1 MFSMMHIKPPLFL
14 SSDSK
19 SSKTKENSTEFSYG
33 ISLDRIRMPPLQKYS
48 RKTHMGSSLSQMPPT
63 QELLMRPSNGRAQS
77 MNLQCSQTGENSL
90 CLGREQGRPSSGGE
104 QGNDQRVKDFASKN
118 DFIGAFRASAKAGI
132 NINESM
138 EFLIREIIKRMEG
151 MASEGKPEVFTAN
164 QQSVVLDTKKH
175 TDES

>member
-19 SSKTKENSTEFSYG
+19 SSKMKENSTEFSYG

-77 MNLQCSQTGENSL
+77 MNLQCSQTGEN
-90 CLGREQGRPSSGGE
+90 
-104 QGNDQRVKDFASKN
+104 
-118 DFIGAFRASAKAGI
+118 IGAFRASAKAGI

-164 QQSVVLDTKKH
+164 RQSVVLDTKKH
-175 TDES
+175 TDESQKRKKENDCC

>member
-33 ISLDRIRMPPLQKYS
+33 ISLDRIRMPTLQKYS

-77 MNLQCSQTGENSL
+77 MNLQCSQTGEN
-90 CLGREQGRPSSGGE
+90 
-104 QGNDQRVKDFASKN
+104 
-118 DFIGAFRASAKAGI
+118 IGAFRASAKAGI

-151 MASEGKPEVFTAN
+151 MASEGN
-164 QQSVVLDTKKH
+164 QRCSLRIDRVSFQIQRSILMNLKRERKKMIAVKGVILQNNRF
-175 TDES
+175 S

>member
-77 MNLQCSQTGENSL
+77 MNLQCSQTGENS
-90 CLGREQGRPSSGGE
+90 
-104 QGNDQRVKDFASKN
+104 
-118 DFIGAFRASAKAGI
+118 GAFRASAKAGI

-164 QQSVVLDTKKH
+164 RQSVVLDTKKH
-175 TDES
+175 TDESQKRKKENDCC

>member
-33 ISLDRIRMPPLQKYS
+33 ISLDRIRMPPF
-48 RKTHMGSSLSQMPPT
+48 
-63 QELLMRPSNGRAQS
+63 MRPSNGRAQS
-77 MNLQCSQTGENSL
+77 MNLQCSQTGEN
-90 CLGREQGRPSSGGE
+90 
-104 QGNDQRVKDFASKN
+104 
-118 DFIGAFRASAKAGI
+118 IGAFRASAKAGI

-164 QQSVVLDTKKH
+164 RQSVVLDTKKH
-175 TDES
+175 TDESQKRKKENDCC

>member
-77 MNLQCSQTGENSL
+77 MNLQCS
-90 CLGREQGRPSSGGE
+90 
-104 QGNDQRVKDFASKN
+104 
-118 DFIGAFRASAKAGI
+118 
-132 NINESM
+132 
-138 EFLIREIIKRMEG
+138 
-151 MASEGKPEVFTAN
+151 
-164 QQSVVLDTKKH
+164 
-175 TDES
+175 

>member
-33 ISLDRIRMPPLQKYS
+33 ISLDRIRMPLLQKYS
-48 RKTHMGSSLSQMPPT
+48 RKTHIFSVLRRGKTPCVLV
-63 QELLMRPSNGRAQS
+63 ENKVDLLPEA
-77 MNLQCSQTGENSL
+77 
-90 CLGREQGRPSSGGE
+90 E

-164 QQSVVLDTKKH
+164 RQSVVLDTKKH
-175 TDES
+175 TDESQKRKKENDCC

>member
-1 MFSMMHIKPPLFL
+1 MFLDGGKLPCVLV
-14 SSDSK
+14 
-19 SSKTKENSTEFSYG
+19 ENKV
-33 ISLDRIRMPPLQKYS
+33 D
-48 RKTHMGSSLSQMPPT
+48 
-63 QELLMRPSNGRAQS
+63 LLPEA
-77 MNLQCSQTGENSL
+77 
-90 CLGREQGRPSSGGE
+90 E

-164 QQSVVLDTKKH
+164 RQSVVLDTKKH
-175 TDES
+175 TDESQKRKKENDCC

>member
-77 MNLQCSQTGENSL
+77 MNLQCSQTGEN
-90 CLGREQGRPSSGGE
+90 
-104 QGNDQRVKDFASKN
+104 
-118 DFIGAFRASAKAGI
+118 IGAFRASAKAGI

-151 MASEGKPEVFTAN
+151 MASEGN
-164 QQSVVLDTKKH
+164 QRCSLRIDRVSFQIQRSILMNLKRERKKMIAVKGVILQNNRF
-175 TDES
+175 S

>member
-14 SSDSK
+14 SLDSK
-19 SSKTKENSTEFSYG
+19 SSKKKENSTEFSYG

-48 RKTHMGSSLSQMPPT
+48 RKTHMGWSLSQMPPT

-77 MNLQCSQTGENSL
+77 MNLQCSQTGEN
-90 CLGREQGRPSSGGE
+90 
-104 QGNDQRVKDFASKN
+104 
-118 DFIGAFRASAKAGI
+118 IGAFRASAKAGI

-164 QQSVVLDTKKH
+164 RQSVVLDTKKH
-175 TDES
+175 TDESQKRKKENDCC

>member
-19 SSKTKENSTEFSYG
+19 SSKTKENSTEFSCR
-33 ISLDRIRMPPLQKYS
+33 ISLGRMRMPPLQKYS

-77 MNLQCSQTGENSL
+77 MNLQCSQTGEN
-90 CLGREQGRPSSGGE
+90 
-104 QGNDQRVKDFASKN
+104 
-118 DFIGAFRASAKAGI
+118 IGAFRASAKAGI

-164 QQSVVLDTKKH
+164 RQSVVLDTKKH
-175 TDES
+175 TDESQKRKKENDCC